1 MQALTQ
7 VVAQL
12 LSENWSIVED
22 LFRAAAA
29 TVHHLKKRSQPCAPE
44 NPTPKRTCM
53 PRTPPK
59 PPESESWRQFSQTPG
74 EK

>member
-7 VVAQL
+7 VAARL
-12 LSENWSIVED
+12 LRENWSIVED

-29 TVHHLKKRSQPCAPE
+29 TVHHLKKRSQPCAPK
-44 NPTPKRTCM
+44 NPNPKRTCM

-59 PPESESWRQFSQTPG
+59 PSESWQQCSQTPG
-74 EK
+74 DK